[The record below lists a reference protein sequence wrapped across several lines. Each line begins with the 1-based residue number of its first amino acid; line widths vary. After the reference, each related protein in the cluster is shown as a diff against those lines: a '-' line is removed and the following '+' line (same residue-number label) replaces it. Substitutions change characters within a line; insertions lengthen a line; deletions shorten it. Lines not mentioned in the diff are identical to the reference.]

1 MKKLLLI
8 LLCVPLIFSCGVKK
22 EKKKE
27 KNNTNII
34 AKKIPKI
41 NIYHTDTTTDNYD
54 WMRLSDSQ
62 KESHNSDAQTL
73 DVLNYLNAEN
83 NYLEKAMTGT
93 ESFQN
98 DLFDEFV
105 SRIEQNDESVPVSYN
120 GYTYYTKYKEG
131 EDYALHYRKKN
142 LDNAE
147 EELILNLPE
156 MAKGS
161 SYFALGD
168 KSVSENNHLMAY
180 SVDLLSRRDYSIY
193 IKDLRTGVILEDKI
207 QNTTG
212 RITWAND
219 NKTLFYTKK
228 DKVTLR
234 SYQIYRHTIGTDSS
248 KDVLVYEE
256 KDDTF
261 SCFIYKTK
269 SRKYLMIGSSQ
280 TLSSEYRFLDAN
292 DPLGN
297 WQLIHSRENNLKYSV
312 SHFEDK
318 FYIRTNWDAK
328 NFRLMKTSTNSTSK
342 NYWQEVIPHRKD
354 VLLRSIDI
362 FKSYLVVNERKEGLR
377 KTRVINWQDNSEYY
391 ITFNDP
397 SYSLYSSSN
406 LEFDTDLFRFVY
418 TSLTT
423 PRSVYNF
430 NMATKE
436 RTLLKQRKVLGGE
449 FDADNYISERIF
461 AKSRDG
467 KTEIPISLVYRKGIQ
482 KNGKT
487 PLLLNGYGSYGSSS
501 DPYFSSVRL
510 SLLDRG
516 FIFAIAHIR
525 GGQEM
530 GRYWY
535 EDGKLLKKK
544 NTFYDFIDCGKYLIE
559 NNFTSSAHLYANG
572 GSAGGLLMGA
582 VMNMEPE
589 LFNGVIAGVPFV
601 DVINTMWDESI
612 PLTTSEFDE
621 WGNPKEKE
629 YYDYMKS
636 YSPYDNIMNVNYPNL
651 LITTGYWDSQVQ
663 YWEPAKWIAK
673 LRDLRANDNLL
684 LMYCDMDVG
693 HGGSSGRFESLKE
706 IALEYAFLFKLESIK
721 E

>member
-1 MKKLLLI
+1 MKKI
-8 LLCVPLIFSCGVKK
+8 LYLSFVLIFSC
-22 EKKKE
+22 
-27 KNNTNII
+27 NIGEDLNQKYI
-34 AKKIPKI
+34 DVTAKKIPKI
-41 NIYHTDTTTDNYD
+41 NIYHTDTIIDNYD

-62 KESHNSDAQTL
+62 KESKKSDAQTL

-83 NYLEKAMTGT
+83 DFLEKEMSGT

-105 SRIEQNDESVPVSYN
+105 ARIEQNDESVPVSYN

-131 EDYALHYRKKN
+131 EDYSIHYRKKN
-142 LDNAE
+142 NDSSE
-147 EELILNLPE
+147 EEIILNLPE

-168 KSVSENNHLMAY
+168 KSISESNNLMAY
-180 SVDLLSRRDYSIY
+180 SVDLLSRRDYTIH
-193 IKDLRTGVILEDKI
+193 IKDLRTGEILADKI

-234 SYQIYRHTIGTDSS
+234 SYQIYRHIIGTDPSE
-248 KDVLVYEE
+248 DVLVFEE
-256 KDDTF
+256 DDETF
-261 SCFIYKTK
+261 GCFIYKTK
-269 SRKYLMIGSSQ
+269 SRKYLMIGSYQ

-292 DPLGN
+292 DPLGD
-297 WQLIHSRENNLKYSV
+297 WQVIQPRENNLEYSV

-318 FYIRTNWDAK
+318 FYIKTNWDAK
-328 NFRLMKTSTNSTSK
+328 NFRLMKTSIYSTSK

-354 VLLRSIDI
+354 VLLRSIDV
-362 FKSYLVVNERKEGLR
+362 FKNYLVVNERNEGLR

-423 PRSVYNF
+423 PRSVYDF
-430 NMATKE
+430 NMVSKQ
-436 RTLLKQRKVLGGE
+436 RTLLKQKQVLGGD
-449 FDADNYISERIF
+449 FDSDNYVSERIF
-461 AKSRDG
+461 ANSRDG
-467 KTEIPISLVYRKGIQ
+467 KTQIPISLVYRKGLQ
-482 KNGKT
+482 KNGAN

-516 FIFAIAHIR
+516 FTYAIAHVR

-530 GRYWY
+530 GRDWY

-544 NTFYDFIDCGKYLIE
+544 NTFYDFIDCAKHLIDTK
-559 NNFTSSAHLYANG
+559 FTSSEHIYATG

-582 VMNMEPE
+582 VINMEPE

-612 PLTTSEFDE
+612 PLTTGEFDE

-636 YSPYDNIMNVNYPNL
+636 YSPYDNIENINYPNL

-673 LRDLRANDNLL
+673 IRDIRANDNLL
-684 LMYCDMDVG
+684 LMHCNMDVG

-706 IALEYAFLFKLESIK
+706 IALEYAFLLKLENIK
-721 E
+721 K

>member
-8 LLCVPLIFSCGVKK
+8 LLCVPLIFSCGV
-22 EKKKE
+22 EEDKKKE
-27 KNNTNII
+27 KNNTNIM
-34 AKKIPKI
+34 AKKIPKTYL
-41 NIYHTDTTTDNYD
+41 YHTDTIIDNYA

-62 KESHNSDAQTL
+62 KESDDQDAQTQ
-73 DVLNYLNAEN
+73 DVLDYLNSEN
-83 NYLEKAMTGT
+83 AYLKT
-93 ESFQN
+93 EMADTKFFQDN
-98 DLFDEFV
+98 LFDEFV
-105 SRIEQNDESVPVSYN
+105 SRIKQDDESVPVSYN
-120 GYTYYTKYKEG
+120 GYTYYSKYKQE
-131 EDYALHYRKKN
+131 EDYPCHYRKENK
-142 LDNAE
+142 DSAE
-147 EELILNLPE
+147 EELILNLPV
-156 MAKGS
+156 MSKGS
-161 SYFALGD
+161 NYFSLGD
-168 KSVSENNHLMAY
+168 KSISENNQFLAY
-180 SVDLLSRRDYSIY
+180 SMDILSRREYTIY
-193 IKDLRTGVILEDKI
+193 IKDLKTGKVLEDKI
-207 QNTTG
+207 HNTTG
-212 RITWAND
+212 DITWAND
-219 NKTLFYTKK
+219 NKTIFYTKK
-228 DKVTLR
+228 DEVTLR
-234 SYQIYRHTIGTDSS
+234 SSQIFRHTLGTDSS
-248 KDVLVYEE
+248 EDVLVFEE
-256 KDDTF
+256 KDETF
-261 SCFIYKTK
+261 SCFIFKTK
-269 SRKYLMIGSSQ
+269 SRKYLMIGSYQ
-280 TLSSEYRFLDAN
+280 TLSTEYQFLDAN
-292 DPLGN
+292 DPVGK
-297 WQLIHSRENNLKYSV
+297 WQVIQPRERNLEYSV

-318 FYIRTNWDAK
+318 FYIRTNWEAK
-328 NFRLMKTSTNSTSK
+328 NFRLMQTSINSTSK
-342 NYWQEVIPHRKD
+342 SNWQEVIPHRQD
-354 VLLRSIDI
+354 VLLRSVDI
-362 FKSYLVVNERKEGLR
+362 FKNYLVVSERKDGLS
-377 KTRVINWQDNSEYY
+377 KTRVINWKDNSEYY

-397 SYSLYSSSN
+397 TYSLYSSYN

-423 PRSVYNF
+423 PRSVYDY
-430 NMATKE
+430 NMLTKE
-436 RTLLKQRKVLGGE
+436 RTLLKQKIVLGGK
-449 FDADNYISERIF
+449 FDSDNYVSERLF
-461 AKSRDG
+461 ALSRDG
-467 KTEIPISLVYRKGIQ
+467 KTKIPISLVYRKGLQ
-482 KNGKT
+482 KNGKR
-487 PLLLNGYGSYGSSS
+487 PLLLNGYGSYGYNS

-559 NNFTSSAHLYANG
+559 NNFTSSEHLYAAG
-572 GSAGGLLMGA
+572 GSAGGLLIGA

-636 YSPYDNIMNVNYPNL
+636 YSPYDNITDVNYPNL

-684 LMYCDMDVG
+684 LMYCNMDVG

-706 IALEYAFLFKLESIK
+706 TALEYAFLFKLESIK